1 MPGALLQVMDP
12 TNPRWDTSEVR
23 FRRQKLFWAV
33 VASSVAA
40 VAASTMLVVSCLGSG
55 HAQRDVSETRFVET
69 AAPAPTTTIVIN
81 PVTQPAA
88 PLATADSTGG
98 PNERLGTTNVTSAP
112 ISVQDAPTPP
122 PVTAVVQPGTG
133 AMVVPQQAVPR
144 QSAPPAR
151 QPVDTSS
158 GLSLPQRPVAPAAG
172 AAATPSAPSLSP
184 TTSPQANSTQAAPSP
199 TTGAGAFVTD
209 SPPWAG
215 SAFQSNP
222 EAGAGAFP
230 PAQ

>member
-1 MPGALLQVMDP
+1 MPGAPLWVMDR

-23 FRRQKLFWAV
+23 FRRQKLFWTV

-69 AAPAPTTTIVIN
+69 GSSAPATTIVIN
-81 PVTQPAA
+81 PLTQAA
-88 PLATADSTGG
+88 PPTTADSTGG
-98 PNERLGTTNVTSAP
+98 PDERPGTTNVTSAP

-122 PVTAVVQPGTG
+122 PVTVVVQPGTG
-133 AMVVPQQAVPR
+133 AMVVPQQALPR
-144 QSAPPAR
+144 QSTPPAR

-215 SAFQSNP
+215 SAFQSDP